1 MSRYTASPLGLI
13 AEENAFSYKE
23 ENGKIETLFS
33 ANKNENE
40 KHFLRQ
46 SNKSGKIVSS
56 ETERHKDVY
65 DISTQNIITKLKE
78 IGPRVEINYA
88 DFVYNSDFGVYP
100 NNRLIICRRFPI
112 GVVDDLYSE
121 TDATY
126 KPLSTVIGYIK
137 ESEDFLK
144 FKVNEE
150 WSDAEVSFTKLLN
163 ELGNDF
169 GFKLGGGLGSILE
182 GGVNAVPLPGAS
194 LLLQRQIMA
203 SLGLFGEGV
212 KFDGDKFVDS
222 SGKVVDVPPIPQG
235 DPNLIKEGRT
245 RTLLDEDQRG
255 SGVKCKVN
263 VSFTIRYEQKFIN
276 GVDPTIVYADII
288 HNLLNMGTSRS
299 SFYLGK
305 QTDAGNNVNKLLR
318 DISNDPIG
326 LITDFIN
333 AITSSLQSAISKVKE
348 GLSDIGKKK
357 DGEDGEEDASGSKM
371 LDDAKTLLL
380 GVLENVPDY
389 VKDFIKA
396 KYKIR
401 FYAIINAL
409 AGGPSTPWHVTIGNP
424 LRPIFCSGDMECT
437 GVDIKLGP
445 QLSFNDLPT
454 YIEAKIDLTSARNL
468 GLQEIFAKLN
478 TGGIRVVGESTI
490 TEDNDYI
497 ASTSDDFW
505 NGGYKLGGTP
515 SNTQNNTSTE
525 ADSSTDVSDSQNNDK
540 KDPVTK
546 VAEFPNL
553 LPEVTIGV
561 TSIPTD
567 TQVSSDPLSETPIV
581 ESGQNFDSETLRTN
595 ETQEMT
601 GSTEGSS
608 DQIEQPT
615 NESNSGAE
623 STVPNENT
631 NSMTLTVISEEVD
644 IVGGGIGFIYTV
656 TGTYESN
663 GKQIIAKGTGNSE
676 QSAKLKAKSNAEKMI
691 K

>member
-1 MSRYTASPLGLI
+1 
-13 AEENAFSYKE
+13 
-23 ENGKIETLFS
+23 
-33 ANKNENE
+33 
-40 KHFLRQ
+40 
-46 SNKSGKIVSS
+46 
-56 ETERHKDVY
+56 
-65 DISTQNIITKLKE
+65 
-78 IGPRVEINYA
+78 
-88 DFVYNSDFGVYP
+88 
-100 NNRLIICRRFPI
+100 
-112 GVVDDLYSE
+112 
-121 TDATY
+121 
-126 KPLSTVIGYIK
+126 
-137 ESEDFLK
+137 
-144 FKVNEE
+144 
-150 WSDAEVSFTKLLN
+150 LLN

-169 GFKLGGGLGSILE
+169 KKGFQLGDILE

-212 KFDGDKFVDS
+212 KFDGDNFVNS
-222 SGKVVDVPPIPQG
+222 SGEVVKVSPIPQG
-235 DPNLIKEGRT
+235 DPNLIKEGRV
-245 RTLLDEDQRG
+245 RKLIDENETG
-255 SGVKCKVN
+255 AGVSCKVS
-263 VSFTIRYEQKFIN
+263 VSFTVRYEQKFIN

-305 QTDAGNNVNKLLR
+305 QTDADDNVAKLLR
-318 DISNDPIG
+318 KISNDPWGAIE
-326 LITDFIN
+326 DFLN
-333 AITSSLQSAISKVKE
+333 AILGSLESSVETLKKAASEDSKKSEDKE
-348 GLSDIGKKK
+348 EGDN
-357 DGEDGEEDASGSKM
+357 GSKM
-371 LDDAKTLLL
+371 LDDSLSILKGALS
-380 GVLENVPDY
+380 NIPPY
-389 VKDFIKA
+389 VKNFIKA
-396 KYKIR
+396 KYRIK
-401 FYAIINAL
+401 FFAIINAL

-454 YIEAKIDLTSARNL
+454 YIEATISLASARNL

-478 TGGIRVVGESTI
+478 TGGIRVVGKST

-505 NGGYKLGGTP
+505 NDGYKLGGTP
-515 SNTQNNTSTE
+515 SNTQTNPSN
-525 ADSSTDVSDSQNNDK
+525 ADSTTDESDSQNNDK

-546 VAEFPNL
+546 VSESPNQL
-553 LPEVTIGV
+553 TGTTIAV

-608 DQIEQPT
+608 DQIVQPT

-644 IVGGGIGFIYTV
+644 IIPSAPPIFTI

-663 GKQIIAKGTGNSE
+663 GKQIIAKGSGNSE

>member
-88 DFVYNSDFGVYP
+88 DFAYNSEFGVYP

-112 GVVDDLYSE
+112 GVVDDLYAE

-137 ESEDFLK
+137 EADNFLNI
-144 FKVNEE
+144 KVSEE
-150 WSDAEVSFTKLLN
+150 WADAEVSFTKLLN
-163 ELGNDF
+163 DLGNDF

-212 KFDGDKFVDS
+212 TFDGSTGEFKKDGIKVDNI
-222 SGKVVDVPPIPQG
+222 PAIPQG

-245 RTLLDEDQRG
+245 RTLLDENANG
-255 SGVKCKVN
+255 AGVKCKFA
-263 VSFTIRYEQKFIN
+263 VSFTVRYEQKFIN

-305 QTDAGNNVNKLLR
+305 QTDADDRVAKLLNR
-318 DISNDPIG
+318 ISNDPIA

-333 AITSSLQSAISKVKE
+333 AITSSLQSAISKIKE

-357 DGEDGEEDASGSKM
+357 DGEEDASGSKM

-396 KYKIR
+396 KYKIK

-454 YIEAKIDLTSARNL
+454 YIEATISLGSARNL

-478 TGGIRVVGESTI
+478 TGGIRVVGGSTI
-490 TEDNDYI
+490 SEDNDYI

-505 NGGYKLGGTP
+505 NDGYKLGGTP
-515 SNTQNNTSTE
+515 SNTSNTQNNTSTG
-525 ADSSTDVSDSQNNDK
+525 DSSTDASDSQNNDK

-546 VAEFPNL
+546 VAGSPNQ
-553 LPEVTIGV
+553 LPGATIAV
-561 TSIPTD
+561 TSIPTN
-567 TQVSSDPLSETPIV
+567 TQVNSNPSSEAPIV

-615 NESNSGAE
+615 NESNSGSE

-644 IVGGGIGFIYTV
+644 IIPSVPPIFTI

-663 GKQIIAKGTGNSE
+663 GKQIIAKGSGNSE

>member
-65 DISTQNIITKLKE
+65 DISTQNIITELKK
-78 IGPRVEINYA
+78 IGDRVEINYA
-88 DFVYNSDFGVYP
+88 DFAYNSEFGVYP

-112 GVVDDLYSE
+112 GVVDDLYAE
-121 TDATY
+121 TEATY

-150 WSDAEVSFTKLLN
+150 WSDAEVSFTTLLN

-222 SGKVVDVPPIPQG
+222 NGKVVDVSPIPQG

-245 RTLLDEDQRG
+245 RTLLDENQKG
-255 SGVKCKVN
+255 SGVKCKVS
-263 VSFTIRYEQKFIN
+263 VSFTVRYEQKFIN

-288 HNLLNMGTSRS
+288 HNLLNMGTSKS

-305 QTDAGNNVNKLLR
+305 QTDAGNNVSKLLNR
-318 DISNDPIG
+318 ISNDPIG

-333 AITSSLQSAISKVKE
+333 AITSSLQSSIDKVKK
-348 GLSDIGKKK
+348 GLTDIGKKDEK
-357 DGEDGEEDASGSKM
+357 DVEDPGTSGSKM
-371 LDDAKTLLL
+371 LDDAKTLLI
-380 GVLENVPDY
+380 GVIENVPGY

-454 YIEAKIDLTSARNL
+454 YIEATISLTSARNL
-468 GLQEIFAKLN
+468 GLQEIFSKLN

-505 NGGYKLGGTP
+505 NGGYKLGTASVP
-515 SNTQNNTSTE
+515 KNKPTE
-525 ADSSTDVSDSQNNDK
+525 AESTTGVEVAQNTASEV
-540 KDPVTK
+540 PVTK
-546 VAEFPNL
+546 VSESPNQL
-553 LPEVTIGV
+553 TDTTISV

-615 NESNSGAE
+615 DESNSGAE
-623 STVPNENT
+623 STVPNENV
-631 NSMTLTVISEEVD
+631 NNMTLTVISEEVD
-644 IVGGGIGFIYTV
+644 IIPSSPPIFTI

-663 GKQIIAKGTGNSE
+663 GKQIIAKGSGNSE

>member
-65 DISTQNIITKLKE
+65 DISTQNIITELKK
-78 IGPRVEINYA
+78 IGDRVEINYA
-88 DFVYNSDFGVYP
+88 DFAYNSEFGVYP

-112 GVVDDLYSE
+112 GVVDDLYAE
-121 TDATY
+121 TEATY

-150 WSDAEVSFTKLLN
+150 WAAAEVSFTKLLN
-163 ELGNDF
+163 ELGGDF
-169 GFKLGGGLGSILE
+169 KKGFQLGDILE

-212 KFDGDKFVDS
+212 TFDGSTGEFKKDGIKVDNI
-222 SGKVVDVPPIPQG
+222 PPIPQG
-235 DPNLIKEGRT
+235 DPNLIKQGRT
-245 RTLLDEDQRG
+245 RALLDEDQTG
-255 SGVKCKVN
+255 AGVKCQFS
-263 VSFTIRYEQKFIN
+263 VSFTVRYEQKFIN

-305 QTDAGNNVNKLLR
+305 QTDADDRVAKVLKKL
-318 DISNDPIG
+318 SNDPLKTIEEF
-326 LITDFIN
+326 LD
-333 AITSSLQSAISKVKE
+333 AILGSLESAVKTLKDSVSGDSKGE
-348 GLSDIGKKK
+348 K
-357 DGEDGEEDASGSKM
+357 DDSKGEEDGNGSK
-371 LDDAKTLLL
+371 LL
-380 GVLENVPDY
+380 GALENVPDY
-389 VKDFIKA
+389 VKNFIKA
-396 KYKIR
+396 KYKIK
-401 FYAIINAL
+401 FFAIINAL
-409 AGGPSTPWHVTIGNP
+409 TGGPSTPWHVTIGNP

-437 GVDIKLGP
+437 GVSINLGP

-454 YIEAKIDLTSARNL
+454 YIEATISLTSARNL
-468 GLQEIFAKLN
+468 GMQEIFAKLN
-478 TGGIRVVGESTI
+478 TGGIRVVGGSTI

-505 NGGYKLGGTP
+505 NDGYKLGGTP
-515 SNTQNNTSTE
+515 SNTQTNTSSSGGDSTTE
-525 ADSSTDVSDSQNNDK
+525 GTNSQNTENK
-540 KDPVTK
+540 TPLTK
-546 VAEFPNL
+546 VAESPNQL
-553 LPEVTIGV
+553 TDTTISV

-644 IVGGGIGFIYTV
+644 IVGGGIGLIYVV

>member
-33 ANKNENE
+33 AYKNDE

-78 IGPRVEINYA
+78 IGDRVEINYA
-88 DFVYNSDFGVYP
+88 DFAYNSEFGVYP

-112 GVVDDLYSE
+112 GVVDDLYAE
-121 TDATY
+121 TEATY

-150 WSDAEVSFTKLLN
+150 WSAAEVSFTKLLN

-169 GFKLGGGLGSILE
+169 KKGFQLGDILE

-203 SLGLFGEGV
+203 SLGLFGKGV
-212 KFDGDKFVDS
+212 KFDGDNFVDS
-222 SGKVVDVPPIPQG
+222 SGKVVNVSPIPQG
-235 DPNLIKEGRT
+235 DPNLIKEGRV
-245 RTLLDEDQRG
+245 RTLLDENS
-255 SGVKCKVN
+255 SGAGVNCKVS
-263 VSFTIRYEQKFIN
+263 VSFTVRYEQKFIN

-305 QTDAGNNVNKLLR
+305 QTDADDNVAKLLR
-318 DISNDPIG
+318 KISNDPWGAIE
-326 LITDFIN
+326 DFLN
-333 AITSSLQSAISKVKE
+333 AILGSLKSAVETLKKAASEDSKKSEDKE
-348 GLSDIGKKK
+348 EGDTVGSD
-357 DGEDGEEDASGSKM
+357 GSKM
-371 LDDAKTLLL
+371 LGALAAL
-380 GVLENVPDY
+380 PPY
-389 VKDFIKA
+389 VKNFIKA
-396 KYKIR
+396 KYRIK
-401 FYAIINAL
+401 FFAIINAL

-437 GVDIKLGP
+437 SVDIKLGP

-454 YIEAKIDLTSARNL
+454 YIEATISLTSARNL

-478 TGGIRVVGESTI
+478 TGGIRVVGKST

-505 NGGYKLGGTP
+505 NDGYKLGGTP
-515 SNTQNNTSTE
+515 SNTQTNPSGEDST
-525 ADSSTDVSDSQNNDK
+525 TDESNSQNNDK

-546 VAEFPNL
+546 VSEFPNQ

-561 TSIPTD
+561 TSIPTN

-608 DQIEQPT
+608 DQIVQPT

-644 IVGGGIGFIYTV
+644 IIPSAPPIFTI

-663 GKQIIAKGTGNSE
+663 GKQIIAKGSGNSE